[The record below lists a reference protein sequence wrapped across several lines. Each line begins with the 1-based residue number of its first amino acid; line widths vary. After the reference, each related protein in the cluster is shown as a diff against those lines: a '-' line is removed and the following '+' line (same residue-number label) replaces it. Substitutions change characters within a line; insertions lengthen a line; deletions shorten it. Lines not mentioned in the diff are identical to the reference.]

1 MRKNNHIPFAAIFVL
16 ILALPVL
23 AFSATETSH
32 TERSF
37 PAATGGSVTIDA
49 SFHAV
54 EVTARPGE
62 TVDVVVD
69 LEFSA
74 SEKKAKSLLAE
85 YEPRFEVNG
94 DDIVIRST
102 REKTTWNWG
111 WNTSKGKITVSMP
124 PGMDLVIDNSS
135 GSVFLKGDFGAAEVT
150 VDNSSGSVKG
160 DTAMAVLSIDNS
172 SGRTDI
178 KALRPL
184 DQFQVDCSSGSVN
197 FEGGATSVEVDSS
210 SGSVELYGLLG
221 DAKVDTSSGSVK
233 AVWQSI
239 PPGAK
244 VRIGTSSGG
253 VRLGFPEGA
262 EFNGEVD
269 TSSGGIRSDF
279 PATKEKS
286 NYWRFEGGSN
296 AVQLSVETSSG
307 GVRLSEID

>member
-1 MRKNNHIPFAAIFVL
+1 MRKHNHILLAAGFVL
-16 ILALPVL
+16 MLALPVV

-37 PAATGGSVTIDA
+37 AATTRGSVTIDA
-49 SFHAV
+49 SFHSV
-54 EVTARPGE
+54 EVTARPGA

-74 SEKKAKSLLAE
+74 SKKKAERLLAD
-85 YEPRFEVNG
+85 YEPRFKVNG

-102 REKTTWNWG
+102 REKSTWSWG
-111 WNTSKGKITVSMP
+111 WDTSKGRITVLMP
-124 PGMDLVIDNSS
+124 PGMDLMVDNSS
-135 GSVFLKGDFGAAEVT
+135 GAVLLQGDFGDAEVT

-160 DTAMAVLSIDNS
+160 ETAMAALSIDNS

-184 DQFQVDCSSGSVN
+184 DQFQVDCSSGSVHL
-197 FEGGATSVEVDSS
+197 EGGAFRVKVDSS
-210 SGSVELYGLLG
+210 SGSVELDDLLG
-221 DAKVDTSSGSVK
+221 ETSVDTSSGSVK

-239 PPGAK
+239 PPGAE
-244 VRIGTSSGG
+244 VRIDTSSGE
-253 VRLGFPEGA
+253 VRLGFPQGT
-262 EFNGEVD
+262 EFNGEID

-279 PATKEKS
+279 PGAKEKS
-286 NYWRFEGGSN
+286 NCWRFEGGSG
-296 AVQLSVETSSG
+296 AVQLTVDTSSG